1 MYIDTPV
8 NKQYDSKKEQALKHL
23 EELCLKSIKELKDI
37 PELEQPTEEENQFI
51 KRKIF
56 RK

>member
-23 EELCLKSIKELKDI
+23 EELSIKTVGEIPILDDPNTEQKD
-37 PELEQPTEEENQFI
+37 FI
-51 KRKIF
+51 KTK
-56 RK
+56 KWVTKHD